1 MKNPPRI
8 SPTFSRI
15 SRSAPPLMTLSKI
28 LTDIFHTA
36 NNLTYCKTTNQLCAG
51 DASIALASAILSC
64 DRYSIFEQDY
74 PCSGLIRQAVRHTG
88 HSVHTSLVT
97 TFTCSVPLSG
107 ALFLYMCPYPMVIQ
121 DNRFLFA
128 LPCHSYPPGQKCIIG
143 KNVQKFFL
151 VIGIFVV
158 GRTSASGHNCW
169 HVQKNR
175 CGD

>member
-1 MKNPPRI
+1 
-8 SPTFSRI
+8 
-15 SRSAPPLMTLSKI
+15 MTLSKI
-28 LTDIFHTA
+28 LTDIFRTV
-36 NNLTYCKTTNQLCAG
+36 NNLTHCKTTNQLRTG

-74 PCSGLIRQAVRHTG
+74 PRSGLIRQAVRHTG

-107 ALFLYMCPYPMVIQ
+107 ALFRHMCPYP
-121 DNRFLFA
+121 RLFRITA
-128 LPCHSYPPGQKCIIG
+128 SFSPCPVVHIPWTKMHYRKKCPKI
-143 KNVQKFFL
+143 FL

-169 HVQKNR
+169 HIQKNR

>member
-88 HSVHTSLVT
+88 DSVQISLVT

-107 ALFLYMCPYPMVIQ
+107 ALSFISPWTKMHYRKKCPKI
-121 DNRFLFA
+121 
-128 LPCHSYPPGQKCIIG
+128 
-143 KNVQKFFL
+143 FL